1 MSGTIGGD
9 DMTTTADDGGRET
22 GTRSLEKALR
32 LLRETAAFDM
42 QGARLTDLVSRTGLG
57 PATAHRMLKCLVD
70 LGFLAK
76 DPRSRYHLGRQ
87 VFELGLLAAHR
98 FDSRA
103 VAEGPLTRLAET
115 TGDVA
120 FLMMRNGLDT
130 VCLERREGRF
140 PIKVL
145 SMAPG
150 MRRPLGF
157 GAGGV
162 AILAAMPPAEA
173 EAVLVANEHRLRTF
187 GPGVPV
193 RVRRAVDAARA
204 TGHAVSESHLTG
216 GITGV
221 ALVVPTDGPVPHLAV
236 SVVAIEDRLREDRRP
251 DALAALVRAA
261 KDVATAVRATEEG

>member
-1 MSGTIGGD
+1 
-9 DMTTTADDGGRET
+9 MTATTDEGGRET

-70 LGFLAK
+70 AGFLEK

-103 VAEGPLTRLAET
+103 IAEGPLTRLAGA

-130 VCLERREGRF
+130 VCLERREGRY
-140 PIKVL
+140 PIQVL

-162 AILAAMPPAEA
+162 AILAAMPPGEA
-173 EAVLVANEHRLRTF
+173 DAVLEANERRLRTF
-187 GPGVPV
+187 GPGVPT
-193 RVRRAVDAARA
+193 RVRRAVETARLA
-204 TGHAVSESHLTG
+204 GYGASESHLTG
-216 GITGV
+216 GIAGV
-221 ALVVPTDGPVPHLAV
+221 ALVVPVAGAVPHLAV
-236 SVVAIEDRLREDRRP
+236 SVVAIEGRLRQDRRP
-251 DALAALVRAA
+251 DVLAALAVAA
-261 KDVATAVRATEEG
+261 KEVAAAVEAAGQER